1 MKILAVDCCLRLT
14 GAALMLDEKID
25 FEQEDLGRR
34 QSSELP
40 KMTERLL
47 RKNNLSWQ
55 ELDYVALTNGPGYF
69 TGIRVGAAYASG
81 LAYACG
87 VKIIPVSSLELL
99 AYGSHEK
106 VLVLVYAGHGFVYAE
121 CKNFLEPGEY
131 SHAEILSWLDKN
143 PDAKI
148 ISDDP
153 ERTGLKISC
162 KTGEYSHEHELV
174 HVDNDAKLISSDTRY
189 MGLFD
194 DADGK
199 SLREREKIIQV
210 KPSMKSLCYLACEK
224 INLAVNSAELKV
236 LYYRAPQGV
245 NLRR

>member
-14 GAALMLDEKID
+14 GAALMLDDKFD
-25 FEQEDLGRR
+25 FEQEDLGRL

-106 VLVLVYAGHGFVYAE
+106 VLVVVYAGHGFVYAE
-121 CKNFLEPGEY
+121 CKNFLKAGEY
-131 SHAEILSWLDKN
+131 SHAEILSWLNKN

-153 ERTGLKISC
+153 KRLELKFSSE
-162 KTGEYSHEHELV
+162 T
-174 HVDNDAKLISSDTRY
+174 DAKLISDDQKHE
-189 MGLFD
+189 GL
-194 DADGK
+194 
-199 SLREREKIIQV
+199 KISQV
-210 KPSMKSLCYLACEK
+210 RPSMKSLCELACEK
-224 INLAVNSAELKV
+224 INLAVNPAELKV

-245 NLRR
+245 N